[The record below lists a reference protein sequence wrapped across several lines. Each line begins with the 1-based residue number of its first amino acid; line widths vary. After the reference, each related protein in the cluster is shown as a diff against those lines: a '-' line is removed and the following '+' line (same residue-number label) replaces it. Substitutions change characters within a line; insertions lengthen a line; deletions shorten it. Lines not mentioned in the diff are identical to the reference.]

1 VLNADLNPLEAIIK
15 FSRWRFLRLPDRDIS
30 HMLRMLSQAAN
41 ARRSVSRSRTVSGR
55 STPYDTPFTDD
66 ESFSSFSESENERP
80 RRRKA
85 VGGKAAKENSKQ
97 KASNSKKTSAKS
109 TTGNAKADVDAVD
122 KKPTNKRKLKTQPPP
137 DELVHIAKKEGSTK
151 FQQMRKFLERA
162 NEAEKP
168 TDILSGFLSK
178 RRSSAGSPLKPLVLL
193 PNTSEGSPI
202 SGLSSLTMSPRIAE
216 FHTGL
221 TPTNKSS
228 SPPAFRFFPGTSRR
242 DSDDGFAASDLLA
255 GNGETATNKIGS
267 FIHGQRGLNLR
278 RKMNSKQALV
288 AGASDSTTALLMEE
302 IPDMEKR
309 LQKTGQKE
317 IERRVLINSAENED
331 EENMVMES
339 SMLHEDDDLNDSQVA
354 FMGM

>member
-1 VLNADLNPLEAIIK
+1 
-15 FSRWRFLRLPDRDIS
+15 
-30 HMLRMLSQAAN
+30 MLSQAAN
-41 ARRSVSRSRTVSGR
+41 ARRSVSRERTVSGR
-55 STPYDTPFTDD
+55 TTPYDTPYTDD

-85 VGGKAAKENSKQ
+85 VGGKAAKSNAKRKEGSSSNKSSKAVSS
-97 KASNSKKTSAKS
+97 KEKKT
-109 TTGNAKADVDAVD
+109 ADVPD
-122 KKPTNKRKLKTQPPP
+122 KKPMNKRKLKTQAAP

-162 NEAEKP
+162 NEADKP
-168 TDILSGFLSK
+168 ADLLSGFLSK
-178 RRSSAGSPLKPLVLL
+178 RRSSGSSPVKPLVLL
-193 PNTSEGSPI
+193 PATSEGSPV
-202 SGLSSLTMSPRIAE
+202 SGRSSLAMSPRIAE

-221 TPTNKSS
+221 TPTNKSG
-228 SPPAFRFFPGTSRR
+228 SPPAFRSIFPGASRR

-255 GNGETATNKIGS
+255 GIGETATNKIGS

-288 AGASDSTTALLMEE
+288 AGASDSTTALLIEE

-309 LQKTGQKE
+309 LEKTGQKE
-317 IERRVLINSAENED
+317 LERRVLINSAENED

-339 SMLHEDDDLNDSQVA
+339 SMLHEEDDLNDSQAA
-354 FMGM
+354 FIGM